1 MANQIP
7 YLFEL
12 SPCGQNWRRVPHCQG
27 SPPSSTEFG
36 GSLQF
41 ERSSGHVRGL
51 DRTHRAAS
59 HCGRDAGVRLDEGE
73 SRLEQ
78 GGDTWGLG
86 ELGGDG
92 YERGQVLRARLQE
105 RSLGA
110 SAGSCHAL
118 LLRALLD
125 SICFLM

>member
-1 MANQIP
+1 MAKI
-7 YLFEL
+7 FEL
-12 SPCGQNWRRVPHCQG
+12 SLCGQNWGRVPHWQG
-27 SPPSSTEFG
+27 WPPSSIDFG
-36 GSLQF
+36 GSLQL
-41 ERSSGHVRGL
+41 ERSSGRGL
-51 DRTHRAAS
+51 DRRTHRAAS

-92 YERGQVLRARLQE
+92 YERGQVLCARHQE